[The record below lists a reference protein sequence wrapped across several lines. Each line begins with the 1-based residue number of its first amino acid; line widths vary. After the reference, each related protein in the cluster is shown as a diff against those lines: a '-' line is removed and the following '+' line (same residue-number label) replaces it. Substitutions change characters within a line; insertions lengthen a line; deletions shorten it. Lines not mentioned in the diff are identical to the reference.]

1 MGYIS
6 TNESALLV
14 SNTAITLNAVRACIK
29 FGVERLFVASS
40 ACVYPQ
46 GLQAAVG
53 DALPLREDQAWPA
66 DPQDGYGLEKL
77 YGEQLAL
84 RAAAGAPSPGLA
96 VRIARFHNVYGPR
109 GSWVGGR
116 EKAPAAFLR
125 KALLLRALDR
135 VDIGRR
141 DVLEV
146 WGDGSQVRTFCF
158 IDDAVEG
165 VLKLMTSGATTPVNI
180 GSDEAVTVKDLAL
193 RAAAAVGFDGSQ
205 RVAYRDGPKGV
216 QGRNADLGAA
226 AALGWTPRVTLDEGL
241 RITGAWLASELT
253 RIEATAAGAAW
264 PDFARAGLTSSQRQV
279 GEVLRFGLL
288 VPVTSR
294 MRGRAVE
301 EGLRRFLESFR
312 ETACSGGAS
321 RWQFDIVFG
330 VDSGDAVCDP
340 LVEGALNLVELVRD
354 ELPLATA
361 VGTVSARVRRFAS
374 LPPGSVCRIWADLAS
389 ECFDAGC
396 DYTVLVSHTD
406 CGDLLCRW
414 HAISHPLAYDCPCSS
429 AMTSS
434 SSLAA
439 GLMLSTR
446 HFAASPR

>member
-6 TNESALLV
+6 ANESALLV
-14 SNTAITLNAVRACIK
+14 SNTAITANVVHACLK

-46 GLQAAVG
+46 GLQTAVS
-53 DALPLREDQAWPA
+53 DALPLREEQAWPA

-84 RAAAGAPSPGLA
+84 RAAAGSPSPGLA

-125 KALLLRALDR
+125 KAALLRALNRADSTHH
-135 VDIGRR
+135 G
-141 DVLEV
+141 VLEV
-146 WGDGSQVRTFCF
+146 WGDGSQMRSFCY
-158 IDDAVEG
+158 IDDAVDG
-165 VLKLMTSGATTPVNI
+165 VLKLMASSVATPVNI

-193 RAAAAVGFDGSQ
+193 RAATAVGLDGTTRIALRS
-205 RVAYRDGPKGV
+205 GPIGV
-216 QGRNADLGAA
+216 QSRNADLSAA
-226 AALGWTPRVTLDEGL
+226 AALGWAPRVRLDEGL
-241 RITGAWLASELT
+241 RRTGAWLTNELA
-253 RIEATAAGAAW
+253 RIEATAEAGSWAK
-264 PDFARAGLTSSQRQV
+264 FVRAGLMSLQQQV

-301 EGLRRFLESFR
+301 EGLRRFLVSLR
-312 ETACSGGAS
+312 ETACSGDAS

-340 LVEGALNLVELVRD
+340 LAEGAIDLVGLVRD

-361 VGTVSARVRRFAS
+361 VGAVSARVRRFVS
-374 LPPGSVCRIWADLAS
+374 LPPGSVCRIWADIAS

-396 DYTVLVSHTD
+396 DYTVLVS
-406 CGDLLCRW
+406 
-414 HAISHPLAYDCPCSS
+414 CSVTVGPPAS
-429 AMTSS
+429 VPT
-434 SSLAA
+434 
-439 GLMLSTR
+439 LST
-446 HFAASPR
+446 HGIASAARR